1 MALLFTNAYLMKLI
15 RNPHYVKRMIEI
27 IVFLSVLLF
36 IAVLFYKQ
44 ANEQFE
50 ILQIDATRLSEL
62 PTLYQDRSPIVI
74 SDYDTPNLGTAA
86 DLYKRHSI
94 IQTQVGNQQ
103 LGQLIQSRSQ
113 LSIQTAQMLA
123 KETGLQIWFEH
134 HLAKALTPS
143 YTSFLYSFNCSLW
156 PFKRG
161 MFKTKAF
168 QTLLM
173 PTQGTAVVTLMLQKM
188 VPYLPTKWNTREFS
202 SLSLHDTPLLNQIQ
216 FIDIKLRK
224 GNLLLLPAHLIVD
237 IKSEDAWTFVAE
249 IHHPISRA
257 FRDT

>member
-1 MALLFTNAYLMKLI
+1 
-15 RNPHYVKRMIEI
+15 MILET

-50 ILQIDATRLSEL
+50 ILQIDATRISEL

-74 SDYDTPNLGTAA
+74 SDYDTPNLGTAE
-86 DLYKRHSI
+86 DLYKRKSVLQMPTGRGQSI
-94 IQTQVGNQQ
+94 
-103 LGQLIQSRSQ
+103 GQLIQGTMT
-113 LSIQTAQMLA
+113 IQAAEVLA

-134 HLAKALTPS
+134 HLASALTPF
-143 YTSFLYSFNCSLW
+143 YTGFLYSFKCSLW
-156 PFKRG
+156 PYKRG

-173 PTQGTAVVTLMLQKM
+173 PTQGTAIVTLMLQKM
-188 VPYLPTKWNTREFS
+188 IPYLPTKWNSRSFA
-202 SLSLHDTPLLNQIQ
+202 SLTLQDTPLLNQIQ
-216 FIDIKLRK
+216 FIDITVRK
-224 GNLLLLPAHLIVD
+224 GTLLVLPAHLIAD
-237 IKSEDAWTFVAE
+237 IKGDAWTFIAE
-249 IHHPISRA
+249 IHHPISRI

>member
-1 MALLFTNAYLMKLI
+1 
-15 RNPHYVKRMIEI
+15 MIEI
-27 IVFLSVLLF
+27 FVFISVLLF

-50 ILQIDATRLSEL
+50 ILQIEATRLGEL
-62 PTLYQDRSPIVI
+62 PTLYQDKSPIVI
-74 SDYDTPNLGTAA
+74 SDYDTPNLGTEQ
-86 DLYKRHSI
+86 DLYKRQSVLQKRI
-94 IQTQVGNQQ
+94 GNQSI
-103 LGQLIQSRSQ
+103 GQLIQSRSPMP
-113 LSIQTAQMLA
+113 IQAAEILA

-134 HLAKALTPS
+134 HLAKHLTPS
-143 YTSFLYSFNCSLW
+143 YTSFLYSYNCSLW

-188 VPYLPTKWNTREFS
+188 LPYLPTKWNTREFG

-249 IHHPISRA
+249 IHHPISRV

>member
-1 MALLFTNAYLMKLI
+1 
-15 RNPHYVKRMIEI
+15 MIEI
-27 IVFLSVLLF
+27 VVFLSVLLF

-74 SDYDTPNLGTAA
+74 SDYDTPNLGTAQ
-86 DLYKRHSI
+86 DLYKRQSVLQMPTGPN
-94 IQTQVGNQQ
+94 QT
-103 LGQLIQSRSQ
+103 LGQLIHSRYPMP
-113 LSIQTAQMLA
+113 IKYAEILA

-134 HLAKALTPS
+134 HLFKQLLPS
-143 YTSFLYSFNCSLW
+143 YTSFLYSFNSSLW
-156 PFKRG
+156 PYKRG

-173 PTQGTAVVTLMLQKM
+173 PTQGTAIVSLMLQKM
-188 VPYLPTKWNTREFS
+188 VPYLPTKWNNREFS

-224 GNLLLLPAHLIVD
+224 GSMLLLPAHLIVD
-237 IKSEDAWTFVAE
+237 IKSNSSEDAWTFIAE
-249 IHHPISRA
+249 IHHPISRI

>member
-1 MALLFTNAYLMKLI
+1 MF
-15 RNPHYVKRMIEI
+15 EI

-74 SDYDTPNLGTAA
+74 SDYDTPNLGTAQ
-86 DLYKRHSI
+86 DLYKRHSVLQMSTGPN
-94 IQTQVGNQQ
+94 QTM
-103 LGQLIQSRSQ
+103 GQLIQSRSAMP
-113 LSIQTAQMLA
+113 IKAAEILA
-123 KETGLQIWFEH
+123 KETGLQIWFEQ
-134 HLAKALTPS
+134 HLAKALVPS
-143 YTSFLYSFNCSLW
+143 YTGFLYSFNCSLW
-156 PFKRG
+156 PYKRG

-173 PTQGTAVVTLMLQKM
+173 PTQGTAIVSLMLQKM
-188 VPYLPTKWNTREFS
+188 IPYLPTKWNNREFS

-224 GNLLLLPAHLIVD
+224 GSILLLPAHLIVD
-237 IKSEDAWTFVAE
+237 IKSDSSEDAWTFVAE
-249 IHHPISRA
+249 IHHPISRV
-257 FRDT
+257 FRDY

>member
-1 MALLFTNAYLMKLI
+1 
-15 RNPHYVKRMIEI
+15 MIEI
-27 IVFLSVLLF
+27 VVFLSVLLF

-74 SDYDTPNLGTAA
+74 SDYDTPNLGTAQ
-86 DLYKRHSI
+86 DLHKRQSVL
-94 IQTQVGNQQ
+94 QMQVGNQQ
-103 LGQLIQSRSQ
+103 LGQLIQTRST
-113 LSIQTAQMLA
+113 LPIKAAEVLA

-134 HLAKALTPS
+134 HLFKQLVPS
-143 YTSFLYSFNCSLW
+143 YTSFIYSFNCSLW

-173 PTQGTAVVTLMLQKM
+173 PTQGTAIVSLMLQKM
-188 VPYLPTKWNTREFS
+188 IPYLPTKWNNREFG

-224 GNLLLLPAHLIVD
+224 GSMLLLPAHLIVD
-237 IKSEDAWTFVAE
+237 IKSEDAWTFMAE
-249 IHHPISRA
+249 IHHPVSRV

>member
-1 MALLFTNAYLMKLI
+1 
-15 RNPHYVKRMIEI
+15 MILES

-50 ILQIDATRLSEL
+50 ILQIDATRISEL
-62 PTLYQDRSPIVI
+62 PTLYQDKSPIVI
-74 SDYDTPNLGTAA
+74 SDYDTPNLGTAEE
-86 DLYKRHSI
+86 LFKRHSVL
-94 IQTQVGNQQ
+94 QMQVGNYR
-103 LGQLIQSRSQ
+103 LGQLIQNRSM
-113 LSIQTAQMLA
+113 LSIQTAEILA

-134 HLAKALTPS
+134 HMAKGITPS
-143 YTSFLYSFNCSLW
+143 YTGFLYSFNCSLW
-156 PFKRG
+156 PYKRG

-168 QTLLM
+168 QTLFM

-188 VPYLPTKWNTREFS
+188 VPYLPTKWNNREFS

-216 FIDIKLRK
+216 FVDIILRK
-224 GNLLLLPAHLIVD
+224 GSILLLPAHLIVD
-237 IKSEDAWTFVAE
+237 VKSEDAWVFMAE
-249 IHHPISRA
+249 IHHPISRI

>member
-1 MALLFTNAYLMKLI
+1 MLKGMIPF
-15 RNPHYVKRMIEI
+15 IEI
-27 IVFLSVLLF
+27 TVFISVLLF

-74 SDYDTPNLGTAA
+74 SEYDTPNLGTSE
-86 DLYKRHSI
+86 DLYKRQSI
-94 IQTQVGNQQ
+94 VQMPTGPNQT
-103 LGQLIQSRSQ
+103 LGQLLKYKGLTLPIK
-113 LSIQTAQMLA
+113 TAEFLA

-134 HLAKALTPS
+134 HLAKALIPS
-143 YTSFLYSFNCSLW
+143 YLYSFNCSLW
-156 PFKRG
+156 PYKRG

-173 PTQGTAVVTLMLQKM
+173 PTQGTAIVTLMLQKM
-188 VPYLPTKWNTREFS
+188 IPYLPTKWNTREFG
-202 SLSLHDTPLLNQIQ
+202 SLTLHDTPLLNQIQ

-224 GNLLLLPAHLIVD
+224 GTLLLLPAHLIVD
-237 IKSEDAWTFVAE
+237 IKSDDAWTFIAE
-249 IHHPISRA
+249 IHHPISRV

>member
-1 MALLFTNAYLMKLI
+1 ML
-15 RNPHYVKRMIEI
+15 EI

-50 ILQIDATRLSEL
+50 ILQIEATRLSEL

-86 DLYKRHSI
+86 DLSKRQSVLQMAI
-94 IQTQVGNQQ
+94 GNQR
-103 LGQLIQSRSQ
+103 LGQLIQNRSAI
-113 LSIQTAQMLA
+113 SIATAEILA

-134 HLAKALTPS
+134 HLAKAIIPS
-143 YTSFLYSFNCSLW
+143 YTGFMYSFNCSLW

-173 PTQGTAVVTLMLQKM
+173 PTQGTAVVSLMLQKM
-188 VPYLPTKWNTREFS
+188 VPYLPTKWNGREFS

-237 IKSEDAWTFVAE
+237 IKSEDAWTFIAE
-249 IHHPISRA
+249 IHHPISRV
-257 FRDT
+257 FRDS

>member
-1 MALLFTNAYLMKLI
+1 
-15 RNPHYVKRMIEI
+15 MILES

-50 ILQIDATRLSEL
+50 ILQIDATRISEL
-62 PTLYQDRSPIVI
+62 PTLYQDKSPIVI
-74 SDYDTPNLGTAA
+74 SDYDTPNLGTAEE
-86 DLYKRHSI
+86 LFKRKSVL
-94 IQTQVGNQQ
+94 QMKVGNYSI
-103 LGQLIQSRSQ
+103 GQFIQGHM
-113 LSIQTAQMLA
+113 SIQAAEVLA

-134 HLAKALTPS
+134 HMAKAITPS
-143 YTSFLYSFNCSLW
+143 YTGFLYSFNCSLW
-156 PFKRG
+156 PYKRG

-168 QTLLM
+168 QNLFM

-188 VPYLPTKWNTREFS
+188 LPYLPTKWNNREFS

-216 FIDIKLRK
+216 FVDIILRK
-224 GNLLLLPAHLIVD
+224 GSILLLPAHLIVD
-237 IKSEDAWTFVAE
+237 VKSKDAWVFMAE
-249 IHHPISRA
+249 IHHPISRI

>member
-1 MALLFTNAYLMKLI
+1 MKVI
-15 RNPHYVKRMIEI
+15 RNSRTLKGMIEI
-27 IVFLSVLLF
+27 VVFLSVLLF

-50 ILQIDATRLSEL
+50 ILQIDATRISEL

-74 SDYDTPNLGTAA
+74 SDYDTPNLGTAV
-86 DLYKRHSI
+86 DLFKRQSVLQMATGPN
-94 IQTQVGNQQ
+94 QT
-103 LGQLIQSRSQ
+103 LGQLIQTRSTMP
-113 LSIQTAQMLA
+113 IKVAEILA

-134 HLAKALTPS
+134 HLAKQLIPS
-143 YTSFLYSFNCSLW
+143 YTGFLYSFNCSLW
-156 PFKRG
+156 PYKRG

-188 VPYLPTKWNTREFS
+188 IPYLPTKWYTREFGT
-202 SLSLHDTPLLNQIQ
+202 LSLHDTPLLNQIQ
-216 FIDIKLRK
+216 FIDITLRK
-224 GNLLLLPAHLIVD
+224 GNVLLLPAHLIVD
-237 IKSEDAWTFVAE
+237 IKSDDAWTFIAE

-257 FRDT
+257 FRDC

>member
-1 MALLFTNAYLMKLI
+1 
-15 RNPHYVKRMIEI
+15 MIEI

-50 ILQIDATRLSEL
+50 ILQIEATRLSEL

-74 SDYDTPNLGTAA
+74 SDYDTPNLGTAQ
-86 DLYKRHSI
+86 DLQKRDVL
-94 IQTQVGNQQ
+94 QMRVGNQTI
-103 LGQLIQSRSQ
+103 GQLIQTRSIP
-113 LSIQTAQMLA
+113 IQAAEALA

-134 HLAKALTPS
+134 HLAKDLIPS
-143 YTSFLYSFNCSLW
+143 YTSFIYSFNCSLW
-156 PFKRG
+156 PYKRG

-173 PTQGTAVVTLMLQKM
+173 PTQGTAIVTLMLQKM
-188 VPYLPTKWNTREFS
+188 VPYLPTKWYNREFS

-224 GNLLLLPAHLIVD
+224 GNLLLLPAHLIAD
-237 IKSEDAWTFVAE
+237 IKSEDAWTFMAE
-249 IHHPISRA
+249 IHHPISRV
-257 FRDT
+257 FRDS